1 MRNRTLSQKIA
12 RILIVEDEILIAD
25 TIRLHLEKKGYEV
38 IGNAISYGEA
48 VVMYREQRP
57 DLILLDIRL
66 SGRESGIEMARY
78 LRRQPNP
85 PPFIFLTSQLEERF
99 IDMAKQTR
107 PAGYLGKPIH
117 AESLIASIEIALF
130 NFRISPSKQKSIYLK
145 DQGTNFAVPL
155 DTIEYLRAEH
165 VYVRFV
171 MNDGKEVLQRGT
183 LRQVLARLGDGRF
196 VQTHRGYV
204 VNTNLVT
211 GYDYDGV
218 YFRGTKIPVS
228 RSRRNAVMA
237 MLEGSTF

>member
-1 MRNRTLSQKIA
+1 MADPKLILAKHYFTTLSMNNRTLSQKIA

-25 TIRLHLEKKGYEV
+25 TIRMHLEKKGYEV
-38 IGNAISYGEA
+38 IDNAISYGEA
-48 VVMYREQRP
+48 VVMFREQRP
-57 DLILLDIRL
+57 DLVLLDIRL
-66 SGRESGIEMARY
+66 SGRESGIEMAQY
-78 LRRQPNP
+78 LRRQPDP
-85 PPFIFLTSQLEERF
+85 PPF
-99 IDMAKQTR
+99 
-107 PAGYLGKPIH
+107 KPIH

-130 NFRISPSKQKSIYLK
+130 NFRISPIKQKSIYLK

-204 VNTNLVT
+204 INTNLVT
-211 GYDYDGV
+211 GYEHDGV

-228 RSRRNAVMA
+228 RSRRSTVMA
-237 MLEGSTF
+237 MLEGGKF